1 MLADRE
7 ASLQSEAFQ
16 SQPLPLYFAH
26 SDMRETEE
34 ETATRSVGTHKDDR
48 WVYYLAHR

>member
-26 SDMRETEE
+26 SDMRETDE
-34 ETATRSVGTHKDDR
+34 ETTMRSVGTHKDDH
-48 WVYYLAHR
+48 WVYYPVHR